1 MCLRRSVRYADGRW
15 AKIKAEGD
23 GLGEWFAQ
31 NVNKPGMEKSL
42 RDQWSGSQS
51 KLGAIPLF
59 WDKDQ
64 EGKERQQLLE
74 SVDGKSSDGPFSFDW
89 AAEISKNTPKSD
101 PSTGTTPVEKGLGLT
116 FPSPDVGRGTPL
128 PEQTQGLQFSLPQ
141 EALSD
146 LANSLQ
152 LPLPQTTLLDVAP
165 RTPDAPF
172 LPREP
177 QIHSND
183 KAEPSGTL
191 DPESASSWPTLIQQI
206 ERVDTEQKPT
216 AITDSR
222 RQELKIEINVSNEQ
236 EGSAIADEV
245 INKAQATDI
254 FNGNNAMYDKGG
266 LW

>member
-1 MCLRRSVRYADGRW
+1 
-15 AKIKAEGD
+15 
-23 GLGEWFAQ
+23 
-31 NVNKPGMEKSL
+31 MEKSL

-89 AAEISKNTPKSD
+89 AAEMSKNTPKSD

-172 LPREP
+172 CLESHRSTAMIKPNLLAHLILSQHHRGQHSFSRLSVWTPNRNPPR
-177 QIHSND
+177 
-183 KAEPSGTL
+183 
-191 DPESASSWPTLIQQI
+191 
-206 ERVDTEQKPT
+206 
-216 AITDSR
+216 
-222 RQELKIEINVSNEQ
+222 
-236 EGSAIADEV
+236 
-245 INKAQATDI
+245 
-254 FNGNNAMYDKGG
+254 
-266 LW
+266 